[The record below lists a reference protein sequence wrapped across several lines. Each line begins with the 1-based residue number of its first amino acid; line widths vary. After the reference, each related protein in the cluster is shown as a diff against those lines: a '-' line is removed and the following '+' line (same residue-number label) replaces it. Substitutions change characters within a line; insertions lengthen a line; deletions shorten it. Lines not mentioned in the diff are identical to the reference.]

1 MDTQLA
7 KKNLKKSDSDT
18 ADLLICYH
26 SNFGTKQIKR
36 YTMYEGESTYSWTI
50 KTGQVSIDMV
60 DSSTKVPVWQNTGD
74 INPKTRPADI
84 QKTVSQLL
92 KNYPPKNR

>member
-1 MDTQLA
+1 VDTQLA

-60 DSSTKVPVWQNTGD
+60 DSSTKVPVWQNCGH
-74 INPKTRPADI
+74 
-84 QKTVSQLL
+84 QSQDQTSGYSKDRLAAPEEL
-92 KNYPPKNR
+92 PSEE